1 MTPFFDIPKKTTL
14 TALLL
19 GTVVFAAQAQRT
31 PSPSPAAQVK
41 QTVGVTDLTVTYS
54 RPMLRGRKAF
64 GPDSTSVRKFGEVWR
79 TGANGAT
86 VFELSTDAMVEG
98 QMLPAG
104 KYSLLSI
111 PDPSAWTV
119 IFNKNASASEQTYSQ
134 GDDALRV
141 KVTPMMNGPKTDA
154 FLVWFSDLT
163 DSTATMNLAWDTALV
178 PVKLAFNTS
187 ANTEKNIAEA
197 VAAKPDDAN
206 VLASAANYNLSKGK
220 NLNQA
225 LEWVNKS
232 IGIKETFRNVWTKA
246 QILAKLGNFTEAVP
260 LAQKAL
266 ALGQGDSV
274 FPFFKG
280 GIESSLKEWQTK
292 LPALDAMK
300 GKLTGKKKKS

>member
-1 MTPFFDIPKKTTL
+1 MTSFSEISGKTAL

-19 GTVVFAAQAQRT
+19 GAVAFAAEAQRT
-31 PSPSPAAQVK
+31 PSPSPGAQVK

-64 GPDSTSVRKFGEVWR
+64 GPDSTSVRKFGELWR
-79 TGANGAT
+79 TGANSAT
-86 VFELSTDAMVEG
+86 ILELSTDAMVEG
-98 QMLPAG
+98 QTLPAG

-111 PDPSAWTV
+111 PDPNAWTV
-119 IFNKNASASEQTYSQ
+119 IFNKKADASEQTYSQ

-141 KVTPMMNGPKTDA
+141 KVAPVMNGPKTDA

-187 ANTEKNIAEA
+187 ALAEKNVADA

-206 VLASAANYNLSKGK
+206 VLANAANYHLGKGK

-232 IGIKETFRNVWTKA
+232 IGIKENFRNVWTKA

-266 ALGQGDSV
+266 TLGAGDSI

-292 LPALDAMK
+292 LPALDAVK
-300 GKLTGKKKKS
+300 GKVMGKKKKS

>member
-1 MTPFFDIPKKTTL
+1 MTRFSKSSGKTAC

-19 GTVVFAAQAQRT
+19 GAVAFAANAQRT
-31 PSPSPAAQVK
+31 PSPSPGAMVK

-64 GPDSTSVRKFGEVWR
+64 GPDSTSVRKWGELWR
-79 TGANGAT
+79 TGANAAT
-86 VFELSTDAMVEG
+86 TFEVSTDATVEG
-98 QMLPAG
+98 QTLPAG

-111 PDPSAWTV
+111 PDPNAWTV
-119 IFNKNASASEQTYSQ
+119 IFNKNAAASEQTYSQ

-141 KVTPMMNGPKTDA
+141 KVTPTMNGPKTDA

-178 PVKLAFNTS
+178 PVKLTFNTS
-187 ANTEKNIAEA
+187 ALTEKNIAEA
-197 VAAKPDDAN
+197 VAAKPDDPN
-206 VLASAANYNLSKGK
+206 VLANAANYNLGKGK

-292 LPALDAMK
+292 LPSLDTMK
-300 GKLTGKKKKS
+300 GKVLGKKKKS

>member
-1 MTPFFDIPKKTTL
+1 MTCFFTQPKKTVLAT
-14 TALLL
+14 LLL
-19 GTVVFAAQAQRT
+19 GAGAFAAEAQRT
-31 PSPSPAAQVK
+31 PQPSPAAQVK

-64 GPDSTSVRKFGEVWR
+64 GPDSTSIRKFGELWR
-79 TGANGAT
+79 TGANAAT
-86 VFELSTDAMVEG
+86 TLELSTNATVEG
-98 QMLPAG
+98 QPLPAG
-104 KYSLLSI
+104 KYSVLSI

-119 IFNKNASASEQTYSQ
+119 IFNKAAGANEDSYQQA
-134 GDDALRV
+134 DDALRV
-141 KVTPMMNGPKTDA
+141 KVTPNTTAPKTDA

-187 ANTEKNIAEA
+187 ALAEKNIADA

-220 NLNQA
+220 NLSQA

-232 IGIKETFRNVWTKA
+232 IALKETFRNVWTKA
-246 QILAKLGNFTEAVP
+246 QLLAKLGNFAEAVP

-266 ALGQGDSV
+266 TLGQGDSI

-280 GIESSLKEWQTK
+280 GIESSLADWKTK
-292 LPALDAMK
+292 LPSLDAVK
-300 GKLTGKKKKS
+300 GKVVGKKKKS

>member
-1 MTPFFDIPKKTTL
+1 MKKIAFLTL
-14 TALLL
+14 CVGAA
-19 GTVVFAAQAQRT
+19 FAAQAQRT
-31 PSPSPAAQVK
+31 PQPSPGAQVK
-41 QTVGVTDLTVTYS
+41 QTIGVTDLTVTYS

-64 GPDSTSVRKFGEVWR
+64 GPDSTSVRKFGELWR

-86 VFELSTDAMVEG
+86 TFEVSTDAMVEG
-98 QMLPAG
+98 QTLPAG

-119 IFNKNASASEQTYSQ
+119 IFNKKTDASEQTYSQ

-141 KVTPMMNGPKTDA
+141 KVTSLMNGPKTDA
-154 FLVWFSDLT
+154 FLVWFSNLT

-178 PVKLAFNTS
+178 PVNVMVNTS
-187 ANTEKNIAEA
+187 ANTEKNIADA
-197 VAAKPDDAN
+197 VAAKPNDAN
-206 VLASAANYNLSKGK
+206 VLANAANYNLGKGK
-220 NLNQA
+220 NLGQA

-232 IGIKETFRNVWTKA
+232 IGIQETFRNVWTKA
-246 QILAKLGNFTEAVP
+246 QLLAKLGNFAEAVP

-266 ALGQGDSV
+266 TLGAGDSI

-292 LPALDAMK
+292 LPSLDAMK
-300 GKLTGKKKKS
+300 DKVMGKKKKS

>member
-1 MTPFFDIPKKTTL
+1 MTHFSEISRKTAF
-14 TALLL
+14 TALLA
-19 GTVVFAAQAQRT
+19 GAVAFVAEAQRT
-31 PSPSPAAQVK
+31 PSPSPGAMVK

-64 GPDSTSVRKFGEVWR
+64 AAYSTSVRKFGELWR

-86 VFELSTDAMVEG
+86 VVELSTDAMIEG

-119 IFNKNASASEQTYSQ
+119 IFNKKADASEQTYSQ

-141 KVTPMMNGPKTDA
+141 KVTPVMNGPKTDA
-154 FLVWFSDLT
+154 FLVWFSNLT

-178 PVKLAFNTS
+178 PVKLMVNTS
-187 ANTEKNIAEA
+187 ANTERNIAEA

-225 LEWVNKS
+225 MEWVNKS

-246 QILAKLGNFTEAVP
+246 QLLAKLGNFAEAVP

-266 ALGQGDSV
+266 TLGAGDSV

-292 LPALDAMK
+292 LPSLDAMK

>member
-86 VFELSTDAMVEG
+86 VFELSTDAVVEG

-154 FLVWFSDLT
+154 FLVWFSNLT

-292 LPALDAMK
+292 LPSLDAVK
-300 GKLTGKKKKS
+300 GKVMGKKKKS